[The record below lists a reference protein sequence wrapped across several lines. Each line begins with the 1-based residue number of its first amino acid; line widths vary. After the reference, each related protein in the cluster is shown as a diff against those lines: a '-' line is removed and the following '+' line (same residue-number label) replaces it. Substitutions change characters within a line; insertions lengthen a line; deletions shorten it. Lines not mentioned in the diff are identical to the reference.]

1 MCWRGHLAWALGV
14 GKCVGVGT
22 WRGHLAWVKYLAWT
36 WRGPGVEAGADAGV
50 EKELGVD
57 LAWTWRGPGADAGVE
72 K

>member
-36 WRGPGVEAGADAGV
+36 WRGPGVDVGV
-50 EKELGVD
+50 GVPTPASAPTLE
-57 LAWTWRGPGADAGVE
+57 LAWGKNLMG
-72 K
+72 KKKN